1 MEKPVKPRGHQPGS
15 DVSGKLFDTIMQRH
29 GFTRDAQLAN
39 YFGLARSS
47 VSRVRNGTGTV
58 SQGMRLT
65 IIQKEGFSVEQI
77 DKLIKQPRFKVTAQ
91 QQEGA

>member
-1 MEKPVKPRGHQPGS
+1 MEKPIRPRGHQPGT

-29 GFTRDAQLAN
+29 GFTRDTQLAN

-65 IIQKEGFSVEQI
+65 IIQKEGWTVEQI
-77 DKLIKQPRFKVTAQ
+77 EKLIRQPRFKVQVAK
-91 QQEGA
+91 EPV